1 MSNTDRSITEIAEL
15 LSETPQ
21 RCRYMVSKH
30 RIKHCRLIGNS
41 RMYDEVAQVLIKK
54 ALFDI
59 RIQK

>member
-1 MSNTDRSITEIAEL
+1 MSNTDRSVTEIAEM

-41 RMYDEVAQVLIKK
+41 RMYDESAQAFIKE
-54 ALFDI
+54 ALFNM

>member
-1 MSNTDRSITEIAEL
+1 MSNTDRSITEVAEL
-15 LSETPQ
+15 LSESPQ

-41 RMYDEVAQVLIKK
+41 RMYDQAAQALIKE
-54 ALFDI
+54 ALFNI